1 MDHDKLQKALR
12 EMGINQTHLTCLPRN
27 LYVGQEATAK
37 NPKNS

>member
-12 EMGINQTHLTCLPRN
+12 EMGITHLTCLPRN